1 MGQGQR
7 QDAAP
12 ASRRV
17 AALELPDLPEGALVL
32 VDSAPIIYVLERH
45 PRFAARFQ
53 PLFERHAAG
62 EIFFA
67 VTTMTIAEVLAGPLG
82 AGEEALAKR
91 YRAVMESWR
100 VIDLTADI
108 AESAARLRAGLKLK
122 LPDAIQA
129 ASALA
134 VNADALVTHDR
145 DFSRVKTLTVL
156 R

>member
-1 MGQGQR
+1 M
-7 QDAAP
+7 
-12 ASRRV
+12 

-45 PRFAARFQ
+45 PKFAARFQ

-62 EIFFA
+62 EILFA

-129 ASALA
+129 ASALE